1 MNQVGKPV
9 LGIDLIGRQHELQLV
24 KQLLLA
30 GQSVV
35 IIAPRRMGKTSLMI
49 ELIEQ
54 LKAENYFTINIDLF
68 STSNIPTLS
77 RRIVES
83 IFSNKKLDQYFR
95 QALVNIADVFKNISF
110 KSEIEDF
117 SFILE
122 FESKAKN
129 APLELLQDSINMIDS
144 YAIKHN
150 KMMLA
155 AFDEFGDIKKLD
167 SENIVKLFRSV
178 IQLQK
183 NTVYIFTG
191 SYESIMNELFVSKK
205 APFYRMAR
213 IIELGNISHDDFLP
227 YIQKT
232 IKDNAIETDSSRAE
246 EILAFTDGHPYYTQ
260 LYLQQLVISHKMNPD
275 YQIPTHN
282 QMIEQ
287 LLVVEKSFLEKNWE
301 DISKKR
307 EDRIVLSHIASGVS
321 SLYSVI
327 DSKSVNVARALTSL
341 KNQGSFTH
349 TKRRESLREGTMKQ
363 TPPIYLKQ
371 N

>member
-9 LGIDLIGRQHELQLV
+9 LGEDLIGRDTELRLI
-24 KQLLLA
+24 KELLLV

-54 LKAENYFTINIDLF
+54 LKAQNFFTLDIDLF

-83 IFSNKKLDQYFR
+83 VFSNKKLDKYFR
-95 QALVNIADVFKNISF
+95 QALVNMADVFKNLSF

-122 FESKAKN
+122 FENKAKT
-129 APLELLQDSINMIDS
+129 APLDLLQDSLNMIDR

-150 KMMLA
+150 RKMLA

-167 SENIVKLFRSV
+167 GEHIVKLFRSV

-183 NTVYIFTG
+183 NTVFLFTG
-191 SYESIMNELFVSKK
+191 SYESIMNELFVGKS

-213 IIELGNISHDDFLP
+213 IIELGNISKVDFIP
-227 YIQKT
+227 YIHKT
-232 IKDNAIETDSSRAE
+232 LKNNAVEVGTDQVE
-246 EILAFTDGHPYYTQ
+246 EILEFTGGHPYYTQ
-260 LYLQQLVISHKMNPD
+260 LYLQQLIISYKVSYRP
-275 YQIPTHN
+275 QIPTHN

-287 LLVVEKSFLEKNWE
+287 LLLVEKNFLEKNWE
-301 DISKKR
+301 DISKKK
-307 EDRIVLSHIASGVS
+307 EDRIVLAQIAKGVS

-327 DSKSVNVARALTSL
+327 DSKSINIARALMSL
-341 KNQGSFTH
+341 RNQGIVQVTDSTPNMLDPLF
-349 TKRRESLREGTMKQ
+349 KEWIRRNVLS
-363 TPPIYLKQ
+363 
-371 N
+371 